1 MLLSSEQEQK
11 GEQHHHVYIRIKC
24 LILLLEGNVMVNF
37 SMRCPGIQLNITL
50 GVSMKVFWDEINI

>member
-1 MLLSSEQEQK
+1 MLLSSEQQQK
-11 GEQHHHVYIRIKC
+11 EQHHHVYIRIKG

>member
-1 MLLSSEQEQK
+1 MLLSFEQQQK
-11 GEQHHHVYIRIKC
+11 EQHHHVYIWIKC

-50 GVSMKVFWDEINI
+50 GVSMKVFWDD